1 MGLFLSF
8 TDHQG
13 ESAFFGG
20 ARAVLQPTY
29 CGACLDDLELASSI
43 DTDTPPPN
51 VALLGRLP
59 SMGVLGSR
67 RFRAIALDSTY
78 TNAYRWLNHLEKS
91 E

>member
-1 MGLFLSF
+1 
-8 TDHQG
+8 
-13 ESAFFGG
+13 
-20 ARAVLQPTY
+20 
-29 CGACLDDLELASSI
+29 LDDVELVASI

-51 VALLGRLP
+51 VAPPGRLP

-78 TNAYRWLNHLEKS
+78 TNAYLWLNHLEES